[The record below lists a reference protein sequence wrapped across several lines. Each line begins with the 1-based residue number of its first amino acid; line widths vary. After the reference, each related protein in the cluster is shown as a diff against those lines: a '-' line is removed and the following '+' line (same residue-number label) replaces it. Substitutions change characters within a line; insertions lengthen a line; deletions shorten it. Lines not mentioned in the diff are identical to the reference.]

1 MADDKYR
8 GAGSDPLSKRIINSI
23 KPFSGEHTSKWLAAL
38 STDSSKD
45 SVEIK
50 GDADP
55 TQEPPRSMAAWVDI
69 LFDHFQRYAFDFSR
83 MCNEP
88 DLQVNCT
95 RPALQ
100 EPKAA
105 GQEASVTSIGYLST
119 NQWALVVRGEFFKI
133 QVYIVPVGVMMG
145 FKARHEEFP
154 LYMEMLAAQAARN
167 KINWMLDGQA
177 VSMDQSSAIA
187 KKLFAHLIM
196 VARGEARDTD
206 KFSLTQPVPASAHLN
221 EPSRPSSFG
230 SNDNKMELLKP
241 EWLLEENPP
250 QKPMQSAQSQNY
262 TSAQQPHSQLQ
273 THSPA
278 QQSQSQPVSPLYS
291 NASPHQP
298 QGSLMGQG
306 GQPEDPRMQ
315 APRLGG
321 QPGVQHQPGNPMG
334 QPGMQG
340 GQPSNPMGQPPMQG
354 QPSNPIGQP
363 GMQGRPSYPM
373 GQPGMQGQPSNP
385 MGQPRMQGQPNPMG
399 QPGMQS
405 QPSNSMGQPGM
416 QGQPS
421 NPMGQPGMQ
430 GQPSNP
436 IGQQRMQGQP
446 SNPMGQPGMPG
457 QPSNPMGQSAMP
469 GQPNNPMGQQGMH
482 GQPASPVQ
490 SGNPSG
496 QHGFPSAA
504 SMAPPGYPTPI
515 ISSVQPPSASTSNQ
529 NPAQAQRLSSVQDL
543 LQQNLVLVLNECNQF
558 AGALDQQLELLTPIG
573 VKAIQDQE
581 MDTASEIMQ
590 RAKRLKALLDA
601 VVNFTNEWKDSVK

>member
-1 MADDKYR
+1 MAEDKYR

-206 KFSLTQPVPASAHLN
+206 KFSLTQPVPAAAQIM
-221 EPSRPSSFG
+221 PSRPSSFG

-250 QKPMQSAQSQNY
+250 PKPIQQAQPQPYSPSQQSQ
-262 TSAQQPHSQLQ
+262 SQPQ

-306 GQPEDPRMQ
+306 GQPEPLDPRMQ
-315 APRLGG
+315 SNRQGV
-321 QPGVQHQPGNPMG
+321 QPGVQNQPANA
-334 QPGMQG
+334 
-340 GQPSNPMGQPPMQG
+340 
-354 QPSNPIGQP
+354 
-363 GMQGRPSYPM
+363 M

-385 MGQPRMQGQPNPMG
+385 MGQPRMQGQPSNP
-399 QPGMQS
+399 
-405 QPSNSMGQPGM
+405 MGQPGM

-436 IGQQRMQGQP
+436 MGQPGMQGQPSNPMGQPRMQGQPSNAMGQPGMQGQPSNPIGQPRMQGQP
-446 SNPMGQPGMPG
+446 SNPMGQPGMQS
-457 QPSNPMGQSAMP
+457 QPLS
-469 GQPNNPMGQQGMH
+469 
-482 GQPASPVQ
+482 
-490 SGNPSG
+490 
-496 QHGFPSAA
+496 
-504 SMAPPGYPTPI
+504 SMTPPGYPAPT
-515 ISSVQPPSASTSNQ
+515 ISSVQPPLAPGSNQ
-529 NPAQAQRLSSVQDL
+529 NSPQAQRLSSVQDL

-573 VKAIQDQE
+573 VKAIQDQQ